1 MYIVKGGI
9 AMRYNVYFEF
19 VIQGIEANSPEE
31 AEELAKEYVTCST
44 PICEVI
50 EVATE
55 EEEE

>member
-1 MYIVKGGI
+1 
-9 AMRYNVYFEF
+9 MRYNVYFEF

-50 EVATE
+50 EVAGEGE
-55 EEEE
+55 EE